1 MNRFRN
7 WAGSVD
13 APARIERPA
22 TLEALLAAVRREGPI
37 RPLGGGHAY
46 APLVPGP
53 GRILDCSALNRCL
66 AVDVDGPVPSITVEA
81 GMRLRALSDCC
92 ESWGLSLPGPTVFG
106 DITVGGALATASH
119 GTGLSTA
126 TLSDRVLQLQIVNA
140 RGELQRI
147 EADDPDLPGYSAGLG
162 LLGVVYA
169 VTLRLE
175 PRFAVS
181 LRQTAM
187 PADEAF
193 ARIPDLLHRH
203 AYVETFWFP
212 GQAKAWVLLGDPTPV
227 SGKDHW
233 RDRLQQ
239 ALRNRLTLGAG
250 ARLLPVLTR
259 HLPQMS
265 PVVTTLGHHIAFR
278 ESLRV
283 VSAPEAFHYHTAFP
297 RVLDHSLAIP
307 LADAPEAWRTLK
319 RLLDAEARAGRH
331 PVNFVAHARYI
342 GPSGVWLAPNYRQAS
357 CALEI
362 VSGVGTQGAEDFCA
376 RFERTMF
383 DAFPGTRPHLG
394 KWIAHPREA
403 ALRLD
408 QEALRRF
415 LDLRQ
420 RVDPEGR
427 FLNDFLAC
435 ELLPIA
441 KPTPATATAAPDT
454 PRTQRSAARNRGK
467 RAA

>member
-7 WAGSVD
+7 WAGTVD
-13 APARIERPA
+13 VPARIERPT

-53 GRILDCSALNRCL
+53 GRILDLSALNRCL
-66 AVDVDGPVPSITVEA
+66 AVDADGPVPSITVEA
-81 GMRLRALSDCC
+81 GMRLRALSELC
-92 ESWGLSLPGPTVFG
+92 EHCGLTLPGPTVYG
-106 DITVGGALATASH
+106 EITVGGALATASH
-119 GTGLSTA
+119 GSGLSTA
-126 TLSDRVLQLQIVNA
+126 TLSDRVLQLQVVDA
-140 RGELQRI
+140 QGQLQTI
-147 EADDPDLPGYSAGLG
+147 TADDPDLPGHSAGLG

-181 LRQTAM
+181 VRQTAM
-187 PADEAF
+187 PVLDAF
-193 ARIPDLLHRH
+193 ARLPELLRTH

-212 GQAKAWVLLGDPTPV
+212 GQAKAWVLLGDPTPLP
-227 SGKDHW
+227 GQRHW

-239 ALRNRLTLGAG
+239 ALRDRLTLGAG
-250 ARLLPVLTR
+250 ARLLPVLTQR
-259 HLPQMS
+259 LPQAS

-278 ESLRV
+278 ESMRV
-283 VSAPEAFHYHTAFP
+283 VSAPDAFHYHTAFP

-342 GPSGVWLAPNYRQAS
+342 GASGAWMAPNYQQAS

-362 VSGVGTQGAEDFCA
+362 VSGVGTPGAEAFFA
-376 RFERTMF
+376 QFERTMF
-383 DAFPGTRPHLG
+383 DTFPGTRPHLG

-403 ALRLD
+403 ASRLD

-415 LDLRQ
+415 LDVRQ
-420 RVDPEGR
+420 RVDPESR
-427 FLNDFLAC
+427 FLNDFLAR
-435 ELLPIA
+435 ELLPI
-441 KPTPATATAAPDT
+441 TDAP
-454 PRTQRSAARNRGK
+454 RSATSRLQPPLRRSRIARRHRGH
-467 RAA
+467 A